1 MIRSQKRELLEG
13 SVVGPTHQMDELDG
27 MIGPTRP
34 FRELDRQMGELD
46 IVVVPLPFDKLNG
59 VIGPTRQIGEL
70 DSVVGPTLPFGELDG
85 AFFIKTDITSATRCL
100 LTSDQW
106 HWKANSKLY
115 LVSKYGLNQTMG
127 GSSST
132 TKHLMRL

>member
-1 MIRSQKRELLEG
+1 
-13 SVVGPTHQMDELDG
+13 
-27 MIGPTRP
+27 
-34 FRELDRQMGELD
+34 MGELD

-100 LTSDQW
+100 LTSDRW
-106 HWKANSKLY
+106 HWKTNSTLY
-115 LVSKYGLNQTMG
+115 LVSKYEPNRTVGRSPSIARHLTRLCSPALKKLQKTPKSPKFSRTYLN
-127 GSSST
+127 
-132 TKHLMRL
+132 L